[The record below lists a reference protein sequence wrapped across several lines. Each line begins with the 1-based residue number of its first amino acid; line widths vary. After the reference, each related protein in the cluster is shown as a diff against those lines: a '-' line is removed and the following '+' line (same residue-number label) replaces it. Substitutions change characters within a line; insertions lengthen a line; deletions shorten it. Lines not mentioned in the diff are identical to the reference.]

1 MGMFD
6 FLKRDR
12 STAETAKNRL
22 QVLIAQSRQSANEP
36 DYLPILR
43 QELLAV
49 IKKYVKGVDD
59 GAVNVAMQKDGSLDV
74 LDIRVDLPES

>member
-22 QVLIAQSRQSANEP
+22 QVLIAQSRQSSSEP